1 MENELQIFF
10 QLSFNGLALGC
21 IYALV
26 ALGFVI
32 IFKATKV
39 LNFAQGELM
48 MVGAY
53 FCLMLTQSLNINFF
67 LAFFITLA
75 FSAALGLLIQ
85 YVILKKMLG
94 EPIFSVVMVTIGLAS
109 VLKSAVG
116 LIWEHDIQRIPSPFP
131 LQPIKVGTIIVSHV
145 QIWTIGF
152 SFFFI
157 IIFLL
162 FFKFTSTGLSMRG
175 TAEDQDTALLMGI
188 SVNKVFAFAWI
199 IAAVV
204 ASVSGIFLGT
214 FLLMTPEMSF
224 VGLKAFP
231 AVILGG
237 LESIGGAI
245 IGGIAI
251 GTIEN
256 YVGGYIDSVFKFPI
270 KEIAAY
276 IVLIVVLMIRPNG
289 LFGQKEIE
297 RV

>member
-1 MENELQIFF
+1 MENETQLFLQF
-10 QLSFNGLALGC
+10 SFNGLALGC
-21 IYALV
+21 IYALI

-48 MVGAY
+48 MAGAY
-53 FCLMLTQSLNINFF
+53 FCLMLSQKLSLNFI
-67 LAFFITLA
+67 LAFIITLA
-75 FSAALGLLIQ
+75 FSAVLGLMIQ
-85 YVILKKMLG
+85 FIVLKKMLG

-109 VLKSAVG
+109 VLKSVIG
-116 LIWEHDIQRIPSPFP
+116 LIWKHDIQRIPSPFP
-131 LQPIKVGTIIVSHV
+131 IQPIKAGSIIVSHV
-145 QIWTIGF
+145 QIWTIAL
-152 SFFFI
+152 SVFFI
-157 IIFLL
+157 ILLL
-162 FFKFTSTGLSMRG
+162 FFFKYTSMGLGMRA
-175 TAEDQDTALLMGI
+175 TAEDQDTSLLMGI
-188 SVNKVFAFAWI
+188 NVNKVFTFAWVI
-199 IAAVV
+199 SAVV
-204 ASVSGIFLGT
+204 ASVGGIFLGT

-251 GTIEN
+251 GIIEN

-276 IVLIVVLMIRPNG
+276 IVLFIVLMIRPYG